1 MFHINENSV
10 AGEGMKKLLFILLI
24 IIFSLS
30 LNSLGKLRV
39 ESIKLLPETHMNIE
53 KRDGDGKW
61 APVLIVKTELRGL
74 GFRNVSRPTKH
85 DVEYNEGKHQ
95 YKFYMNDNQRVIE
108 ITHSDYEALEVRLLA
123 DFGIEVNAQRVYEM
137 KLTNLPEKVYITVN
151 VTVEPTNA
159 IVTIDDEYFNHKKA
173 NKLSIGIHNLNIVLD
188 GYQTVSEEIFISE
201 EQTLFSYD
209 LKELEKV
216 PVEIDSEPD
225 GASVYIDDVKIGN
238 TPLSKYLLQGSYLIR
253 IEKKDFETIFDTID
267 IQPPK
272 FSQRY
277 NLIENVGSF
286 TVKSEPENGLEIY
299 INDENSLNKTPFSFT
314 RKEPGEY
321 KIIAKSGFFETD
333 EQTINLEKGEREIV
347 SLIPKPIYATL
358 SINTHKNAIVKIN
371 NVEQTQLQNIHL
383 EPSVYQISASLQ
395 KAETLEKTLF
405 LKRNQVETIDLYPH
419 VLTGSIQISVT
430 PFDAEVELTG
440 DSGEHYT
447 SKGMKEFENIPV
459 GEYQISVFHNN
470 FMPVKKNITLIEN
483 TIIKE
488 EFKLISYDETMLRK
502 AHQFKKHKWLSF
514 GSGSALI
521 TFAIVSNMIADNYYE
536 DYENSQTSASALSN
550 RDNYEKWDTYRNYS
564 YYISVGPIAYSVYS
578 WIMQS
583 HYNKLAKA
591 KK

>member
-1 MFHINENSV
+1 
-10 AGEGMKKLLFILLI
+10 
-24 IIFSLS
+24 
-30 LNSLGKLRV
+30 
-39 ESIKLLPETHMNIE
+39 MNIE
-53 KRDGDGKW
+53 KRDADGKW

-85 DVEYNEGKHQ
+85 AAEYNEGKHE
-95 YKFYMNDNQRVIE
+95 YKFYLNDNQRVIE

-137 KLTNLPEKVYITVN
+137 VLTNVPEKVFISVN

-159 IVTIDDEYFNHKKA
+159 TITIDDEYFEHKKA

-188 GYQTVSEEIFISE
+188 GYQTVSEEIFVSE
-201 EQTLFSYD
+201 EQTLFSYN

-238 TPLSKYLLQGSYLIR
+238 TPLSKYLLQGSYSIR
-253 IEKKDFETIFDTID
+253 IEKKDYETIFDTIE

-272 FSQRY
+272 FYQTFD
-277 NLIENVGSF
+277 LVENVGSF

-299 INDENSLNKTPFSFT
+299 INDENSLNKTPYSFIK
-314 RKEPGEY
+314 KEPGEY
-321 KIIAKSGFFETD
+321 KISAKSGFFETD
-333 EQTINLEKGEREIV
+333 EQTINLKKGEREIV

-358 SINTHKNAIVKIN
+358 SINTHKNALVKIN
-371 NVEQTQLQNIHL
+371 DVEQTQLQNILL

-405 LKRNQVETIDLYPH
+405 LKRNQIETLDLYPQ
-419 VLTGSIQISVT
+419 VSTGSIQISVT

-440 DSGEHYT
+440 DAGEHYT

-459 GEYQISVFHNN
+459 GEYQISVTHDN
-470 FMPVKKNITLIEN
+470 FMPKQKKVILKEDVIL
-483 TIIKE
+483 KE
-488 EFKLISYDETMLRK
+488 EFELLSYDKTMLKK
-502 AHQFKKHKWLSF
+502 AHKFQTHKRISLTTSGVLLTF
-514 GSGSALI
+514 GI
-521 TFAIVSNMIADNYYE
+521 ISNLIADKYYD
-536 DYENSQTSASALSN
+536 DYENSQTSASAMSN
-550 RDNYEKWDTYRNYS
+550 RDNYEKWDNYRNYS
-564 YYISVGPIAYSVYS
+564 YYISIGPIVYSAYS

-583 HYNKLAKA
+583 HYNKLARTRK
-591 KK
+591 